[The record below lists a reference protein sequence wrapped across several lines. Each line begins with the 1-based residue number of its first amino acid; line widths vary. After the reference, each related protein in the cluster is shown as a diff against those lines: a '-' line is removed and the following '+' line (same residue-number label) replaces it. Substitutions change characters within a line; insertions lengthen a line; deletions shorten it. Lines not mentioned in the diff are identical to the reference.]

1 MNPVSLPTEDWS
13 SGARPFQRL
22 LWGRCQSGG
31 LSSLRREAL
40 AQQYYFQAKID
51 YRCPRSRARTTFLLY
66 RVRSLDPL
74 AESPQLMSTSIDRQS
89 KQTCRYCL
97 LVSYRFR
104 SLR

>member
-22 LWGRCQSGG
+22 LLGRCQSGG

-40 AQQYYFQAKID
+40 ARQYYFQAKID
-51 YRCPRSRARTTFLLY
+51 DRCPRSRARTTTQLY
-66 RVRSLDPL
+66 QVPAPDPL
-74 AESPQLMSTSIDRQS
+74 AESPQLMSESIDRQS
-89 KQTCRYCL
+89 KQPHRYCL